1 MKMLKNI
8 CISAVILL
16 FCTWTLQAQETVKP
30 INAPLKEA
38 TVFFQGA
45 ELIHSVNVSL
55 QKGENTVV
63 VEGLSPVV
71 NNSSI
76 SISATNGVLIS
87 SYEFTLNYLWS
98 SSIENAYTAKL
109 QDSIT
114 YYTDLIQKTNTDIA
128 IKKELLSILKK
139 GTEKTVSGSEKGVSV
154 DELIKNMDNYITKA
168 SALEANIYADTKKIK
183 DYQTAL
189 NRLNNQLRQETTKNT
204 TSSGII
210 KLNLNAPFATNATLT
225 IKYYTPAAKWIPF
238 YDINVVSTDKPV
250 KFTTKSKVSQT
261 TGLDWNKVKITLSTA
276 QPSFG
281 KVAPV
286 FSAWFLNYY
295 YPTYKA
301 ESEDK
306 RMNSLSQTYYEVAA
320 IEMEYSDMKQKVQA
334 TGRDSISVAS
344 PLYFIDEYETTQQD
358 FANTDINMIKN
369 KVYLSKEEAIAKY
382 GRRASGGAYIITTK
396 KMEDYITQADNM
408 LNQTF
413 AIELPYSIQG
423 NGKAQTIELSTKEST
438 AMFKYYAAPKL
449 DPAVYL
455 LAEIPDW
462 EKLTLFSGDANITY
476 DGTFVGTTFIN
487 TGSTDKTLAL
497 TLGSDPRVVVKRVKE
512 KDFSSVK
519 VVGNENKVALA
530 YAITVKNT
538 QNKPIRFMLK
548 EQYPL
553 SSRKEIDVNL
563 NETDIVPAPTLNNKE
578 LGVITWETDLQA
590 GESKVFKISYT
601 IKYPKDRQ
609 VVLE

>member
-76 SISATNGVLIS
+76 SISATNGMLIS

-98 SSIENAYTAKL
+98 SSIENAHTVKL
-109 QDSIT
+109 QDSII

-286 FSAWFLNYY
+286 FNNTWFLDYY
-295 YPTYKA
+295 GVVLYA
-301 ESEDK
+301 ARGNREDG
-306 RMNSLSQTYYEVAA
+306 QTIYVDGIKISKSVE
-320 IEMEYSDMKQKVQA
+320 EVQA
-334 TGRDSISVAS
+334 MADKPAIPVVS
-344 PLYFIDEYETTQQD
+344 PLYFIDEYETSQQNFD
-358 FANTDINMIKN
+358 NIDVNMIKN
-369 KVYLSKEEAIAKY
+369 RVYLSKEEAIAKY
-382 GRRASGGAYIITTK
+382 GRRASGGAYIVTTK
-396 KMEDYITQADNM
+396 KMEDYVTQTNNM